1 MEYERIIIEASQL
14 GQACEALDD
23 AGIDYEIV

>member
-14 GQACEALDD
+14 ERACEVLDE
-23 AGIDYEIV
+23 AGINYEIA